1 MMFIPQKADMG
12 SIFLVLLLVAS
23 ASSLSSLEMVVKEM
37 AELEDRMTGQP
48 RGIRDNSGK
57 AKKVM
62 DLMLGFED
70 KRILKESQAYIKEFM
85 NEDEVDQ
92 NEKVLKRAKRTVGTA
107 QDNFKNYNVIGVDP
121 VPIFTDETVAYPGYD
136 LDVSKTKSK

>member
-1 MMFIPQKADMG
+1 MG

-70 KRILKESQAYIKEFM
+70 KRILKESQVYIKEFL

-92 NEKVLKRAKRTVGTA
+92 NKKVLKRAKRTVGTA